1 MRKMCLCVMAILF
14 MAAVAMGAGEA
25 PQTWVKTELYFGL
38 DIPGGGNVTQEQ
50 WADFLDNV
58 ITKSFPQG
66 LTVFEAYGQM
76 RHESGEIEKQ
86 STRVVFLVHPADP
99 AVNAKVQ
106 DVLKAYREKF
116 NNPQVMRLDANVQ
129 PDFYAD

>member
-1 MRKMCLCVMAILF
+1 MKRMCLCAMAILF

-25 PQTWVKTELYFGL
+25 APVWVKTELYFGL
-38 DIPGGGNVTQEQ
+38 DIPGGGKVTQEQ

-58 ITKSFPQG
+58 ITKDFPQG

-76 RHESGEIEKQ
+76 RHENGEMEKQ

-106 DVLKAYREKF
+106 DVIKAYREKF
-116 NNPQVMRLDANVQ
+116 NNPQVMRLDTDVR

>member
-1 MRKMCLCVMAILF
+1 MKRMFLCVMAILF
-14 MAAVAMGAGEA
+14 LAAVAMGAGDPA
-25 PQTWVKTELYFGL
+25 QAWVKTELYFGL
-38 DIPGGGNVTQEQ
+38 DIPGGGKVTQEQ
-50 WADFLDNV
+50 WADFLDSV

-66 LTVFEAYGQM
+66 LTVFDAYGQM
-76 RHESGEIEKQ
+76 RHEKGETEKQ

-106 DVLKAYREKF
+106 DVIKAYREKF
-116 NNPQVMRLDANVQ
+116 NHPQVMRLDANVQ

>member
-1 MRKMCLCVMAILF
+1 MRRMCLSVMAILF
-14 MAAVAMGAGEA
+14 LAAVAMGAGNA
-25 PQTWVKTELYFGL
+25 AQAWVKTELYFGL
-38 DIPGGGNVTQEQ
+38 DIPGGGKVTQEQ

-58 ITKSFPQG
+58 ITPSFPQG

-76 RHESGEIEKQ
+76 RHENGDIEKQ

-99 AVNAKVQ
+99 AASAKVQ
-106 DVLKAYREKF
+106 DVIKAYREKF
-116 NNPQVMRLDANVQ
+116 SNPQVMRLDSNVQ

>member
-1 MRKMCLCVMAILF
+1 MKRTCLCAVAILF

-25 PQTWVKTELYFGL
+25 AQTWVKTELYFGL
-38 DIPGGGNVTQEQ
+38 DIPGGGKVTPEQ
-50 WADFLDNV
+50 WSDFLDNV
-58 ITKSFPQG
+58 ITKNFPQG

-99 AVNAKVQ
+99 AVSAKVQ
-106 DVLKAYREKF
+106 DVLEAYREKF
-116 NNPQVMRLDANVQ
+116 NKPQVMRLDTSVQ